1 MYTQTQTH
9 THIHTHMYTHTHTLT
24 SCYAL
29 LVLQSQ
35 ICLAGTPSE
44 AEMLTQTMAFPSVDK
59 QKYQNGT

>member
-9 THIHTHMYTHTHTLT
+9 TRTHTPHTHMYTHTLT

-44 AEMLTQTMAFPSVDK
+44 DEMLTQTMAFPSVDK
-59 QKYQNGT
+59 QKY